1 MFNKTTN
8 KIKYGYIATYFSDK
22 GYGFICDNDEEDE
35 YFFHISNLEHSFDIV
50 PNKTKVVFTIK
61 ENQKGVYA
69 TNIKQHFPKIE
80 GEFGYIPLPNK
91 TIQLTNEGC
100 YQYLKEQQP
109 TILKVLEVFKKSG
122 LSVNTNTNGWITMDL
137 TPFEEIDNPT
147 PKNGNWKEHVP
158 SGYPDTFS
166 NVIRLLQKQI
176 NHFNYSYNVAIKGY
190 EGEQKTAHS
199 LKAVS
204 INYPVLHNVLLEE
217 GNDSNRYS
225 AETDTLII
233 TDRAIFIIETKNYG
247 GKGDILTISNDGRWE
262 LYDKYKKTSKIIS
275 KNPYKQCSDHVF
287 VIKKFLENHT
297 FNDTLPIIP
306 IIAIANNN
314 VDIKSDADNGLA
326 KVLRTELI
334 GTYILQYLD
343 SHEAVISKKALSSLC
358 DIFLNEKM
366 PHEKYTVLDY
376 CENIKTV
383 CSVLV
388 KLINYYSEDYEESV
402 RIEIERKRIEE
413 EKRKEEEAE
422 RLRKL
427 QEEKKKQK
435 EAKAERL
442 RKLQEER
449 RRREAL
455 QSSSS
460 NSVITNN
467 ESEEK
472 NSVGGFL
479 GALVLQILKN
489 SGFFD

>member
-8 KIKYGYIATYFSDK
+8 EIKYGYIATYFSDK
-22 GYGFICDNDEEDE
+22 GYGFICDNDEKDE
-35 YFFHISNLEHSFDIV
+35 YFFHISNLEHPFDIV
-50 PNKTKVVFTIK
+50 PSKTKVVFTVK
-61 ENQKGVYA
+61 ENTKGSYA
-69 TNIKQHFPKIE
+69 TNIKQYFPKIE
-80 GEFGYIPLPNK
+80 GKFGYIHLPNK
-91 TIQLTNEGC
+91 TIQLTNEEC

-109 TILKVLEVFKKSG
+109 TILKVLDVFKESG
-122 LSVNTNTNGWITMDL
+122 VSVNTSANGWITMDL
-137 TPFEEIDNPT
+137 TALEEIDNPT
-147 PKNGNWKEHVP
+147 PKKGHWKEHVP
-158 SGYPDTFS
+158 SGYPDTFA
-166 NVIRLLQKQI
+166 NIIRLLQKQI
-176 NHFNYSYNVAIKGY
+176 NHFNHSYSIAIKGY

-233 TDRAIFIIETKNYG
+233 TDRAIFIVETKNYG
-247 GKGDILTISNDGRWE
+247 GKGDIITISNDGRWE
-262 LYDKYKKTSKIIS
+262 LYDKYKKTSTVIS
-275 KNPYKQCSDHVF
+275 NNPYKQCSDHIF

-297 FNDTLPIIP
+297 FKDTVPIIP

-343 SHEAVISKKALSSLC
+343 SHAAVISKKTLSSLS

-366 PHEKYTVLDY
+366 SLKKYTVLDY

-388 KLINYYSEDYEESV
+388 DLINYYSEDYEENA
-402 RIEIERKRIEE
+402 REIEKEKIKQEE
-413 EKRKEEEAE
+413 TEAR

-427 QEEKKKQK
+427 QEEQMRKESLQNKK
-435 EAKAERL
+435 A
-442 RKLQEER
+442 
-449 RRREAL
+449 
-455 QSSSS
+455 
-460 NSVITNN
+460 NDTITNEKT
-467 ESEEK
+467 ESK
-472 NSVGGFL
+472 TSAVSFL
-479 GALVLQILKN
+479 GTLALEILRN
-489 SGFFD
+489 SGLFD